1 MSERDELARH
11 VADADDKWL
20 LSMRI
25 THTTNPRIAQWNAR
39 IERVLGR
46 LASAEAQ
53 QGRTGVSD
61 EVPGMRKNPS

>member
-1 MSERDELARH
+1 
-11 VADADDKWL
+11 
-20 LSMRI
+20 MRI

-61 EVPGMRKNPS
+61 KGPGMNKETPS